1 MRSIWTP
8 LALVRVRFFR
18 SDDGQVYIKVG
29 NRRRRKFM
37 NPRESTP
44 AIKKAIGSCSSISTS
59 LSRFSEIVNLHQLV
73 NLDASYMT

>member
-1 MRSIWTP
+1 MPIQEMRSIWTP

-37 NPRESTP
+37 NS
-44 AIKKAIGSCSSISTS
+44 K
-59 LSRFSEIVNLHQLV
+59 
-73 NLDASYMT
+73 D